1 MLKLN
6 QNNAPFAS
14 IKTGVKVLVVIV
26 LTTFVFSACMSKPG
40 TVNKN
45 LGNERQPDWIL
56 NTPVERGFLYGVGA
70 AEIFGSNDASALS
83 RAKDMARV
91 ELVKQVEVQVSGE
104 VEQEIEEVTRN
115 DSTQLTEKLRQS
127 VKSRVPEFKLS
138 QVTGVDSYKDDKGKR
153 VSVMVRLDVM
163 KELQALRQQI
173 ASLDKQLMDYAQ
185 KLSQTP
191 PGGMSTLRV
200 ISPALV
206 LSEQRAG
213 LQARYNALEPGK
225 KTAPLLSPEI
235 RNLVS
240 QMYQRIAQLK
250 ISVQAEG
257 KPKRAL
263 QTGLIAQL
271 TKKGI
276 QISESGKGDIQL
288 VYNLRVN
295 TVSRGETHFAITEGD
310 IWIKDETG
318 RVVHA
323 LQAKAKGTS
332 VDSKEARSR
341 SIAKLSGQLGK
352 ALLEALF

>member
-1 MLKLN
+1 VLRLN
-6 QNNAPFAS
+6 QKNAVFTS
-14 IKTGVKVLVVIV
+14 LWRSKNSVFTLLLVLVV
-26 LTTFVFSACMSKPG
+26 SGCMSTKTSDTIKRG
-40 TVNKN
+40 GDA
-45 LGNERQPDWIL
+45 LQPDWIL

-70 AEIFGSNDASALS
+70 AEIFGGNDANALS

-115 DSTQLTEKLRQS
+115 NSTQLTEKLRQS
-127 VKSRVPEFKLS
+127 VKSKVPEFKLS
-138 QVTGVDSYKDDKGKR
+138 QVKSVESYKDDRGKR
-153 VSVMVRLDVM
+153 VTVMVRLDVM
-163 KELQALRQQI
+163 QELQSLRQQV
-173 ASLDKQLMDYAQ
+173 ASLDEQLVDYAQ
-185 KLSQTP
+185 KLALTP
-191 PGGMSTLRV
+191 PGGMSTLRLV
-200 ISPALV
+200 SPALV

-225 KTAPLLSPEI
+225 KTSPLLTQEI
-235 RNLVS
+235 RDLVS

-257 KPKRAL
+257 KSARAL

-271 TKKGI
+271 TKRGL
-276 QISESGKGDIQL
+276 QISQTGLGDIQI

-295 TVSRGETHFAITEGD
+295 VVSRGGTQFAITEGD
-310 IWIKDETG
+310 IWIKDEAG
-318 RVVHA
+318 RVVRA

-332 VDSKEARSR
+332 IDPEEARSR
-341 SIAKLSGQLGK
+341 SIAKLSEQLGK